1 MTSERPTQ
9 GHTQLK
15 GPLHDGEGT
24 AKEKKRWEIRRKRIS
39 ETSREEAKENVKGPF
54 TGVLCSLV
62 RLLWAQK
69 AVEAEPAHV
78 LPGSQ
83 G

>member
-24 AKEKKRWEIRRKRIS
+24 AKEKKRWEIRRKGIS
-39 ETSREEAKENVKGPF
+39 AMSREEAKENVKGPF